1 MSIYQHHYLQT
12 PIQESQGRIECWF
25 GVTVC
30 CVDFT
35 LIQDQATC
43 NAPCVLSSEVT
54 LTEPRDLLSL
64 LHCLLTV
71 TSAVMIL
78 PFRPFILAA
87 AAELALLVFIPAQKH
102 NFLAGFSAPTY
113 HFIFFI
119 YFLFIHISFLFFNV
133 YIPVAA
139 LKQFHRQPAS
149 LFASLTTNR

>member
-35 LIQDQATC
+35 LIKDQATC
-43 NAPCVLSSEVT
+43 NAPCALSSEMT
-54 LTEPRDLLSL
+54 LTEPRDRLSL
-64 LHCLLTV
+64 LHCLLTM

-87 AAELALLVFIPAQKH
+87 AAELALLVFIPAQKTQLLGW
-102 NFLAGFSAPTY
+102 FLCTNIPF
-113 HFIFFI
+113 HFFHLFFI
-119 YFLFIHISFLFFNV
+119 YSYSIPFF
-133 YIPVAA
+133 
-139 LKQFHRQPAS
+139 
-149 LFASLTTNR
+149 